1 MYKIKSKEDF
11 IIITG
16 SNIIKNDE
24 AKSICEEVAVK
35 MADQR
40 IEDIILDLRLLN
52 LGQSKFDIF
61 INYLSKL
68 DLNRVAIVLEG
79 LISSLKFKLWKRKYN
94 NYIELAQFNN
104 LATAK
109 NWIQERS

>member
-1 MYKIKSKEDF
+1 MHKIKSKEDF

-24 AKSICEEVAVK
+24 AKSICEEVTFK
-35 MADQR
+35 MANNQVKNL
-40 IEDIILDLRLLN
+40 ILDLQSLN
-52 LGQSKFDIF
+52 LAQSKFDIF

-68 DLNRVAIVLEG
+68 DLNRIALVLED

-104 LATAK
+104 LAVAK